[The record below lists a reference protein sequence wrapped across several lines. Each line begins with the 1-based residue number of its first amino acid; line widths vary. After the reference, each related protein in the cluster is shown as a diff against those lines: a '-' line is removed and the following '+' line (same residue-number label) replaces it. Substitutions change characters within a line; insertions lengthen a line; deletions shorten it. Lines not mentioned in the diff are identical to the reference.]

1 MHMIKRYSFFQ
12 TVLFF
17 MLALL
22 FLVGSVSA
30 QGNLRFV
37 VDEIDTQYFPKM
49 EVYLSVSDAQGLPI
63 HGLVKDNFDVSE
75 GGTPITNFDIT
86 PIQNMQQKVSFMLV
100 IDTSG
105 SMNEDGPPS
114 RITNAKQAAQN
125 FIQELSPQDQI
136 GLVTFGQEVKL
147 VQVPTSEHTS
157 VTDTLADLS
166 AHGDTYLYDGLLK
179 AIDELKDVQNRRV
192 IILIADGRDSSKG
205 KNTYEDVI
213 KEATKNNIPI
223 FTLGFG
229 NVDSS
234 ELSSMALE
242 TGGIPQFDPS
252 SDRLS
257 ESFTRV
263 LQILREQ
270 YLLRY
275 DSNLEADKQEYDL
288 NVTVDYS
295 GDEYSANRKFIA
307 QPYIPPDSSV
317 SVQILEPGNGDA
329 LSVTTT
335 VKAEVVADLELENV
349 QFFVNDDLLGE
360 LGEEPF
366 ELTWPVQDYASGD
379 YSLRIVATDRVGNT
393 DEDQVDVSVRLPI
406 IMSFASP
413 KDGDVL
419 KGEQEIAL
427 NVDPAFTITQ
437 IVLSA
442 NGLDLVTFTEEPYST
457 TWKLFDVKNGEYLL
471 KAEAQDDK
479 GHSETTE
486 INVTVSQGGGVDV
499 GGSGFASIA
508 IGFLILL
515 AAILIP
521 IGLRRR
527 KAASGTQVIH
537 QTGTPVLIEI
547 QGKNPNQVWQLNAP
561 EVRLGRKGSENDI
574 PLKGTS
580 ASRQMA
586 VIQTH
591 QNQQIVYSLN
601 PDNPAVVNNI
611 PVDREQVLRPGDTLV
626 LGDSAFR
633 YELQ

>member
-1 MHMIKRYSFFQ
+1 MSFRINNFQ
-12 TVLFF
+12 
-17 MLALL
+17 
-22 FLVGSVSA
+22 
-30 QGNLRFV
+30 FV
-37 VDEIDTQYFPKM
+37 
-49 EVYLSVSDAQGLPI
+49 
-63 HGLVKDNFDVSE
+63 
-75 GGTPITNFDIT
+75 
-86 PIQNMQQKVSFMLV
+86 
-100 IDTSG
+100 
-105 SMNEDGPPS
+105 
-114 RITNAKQAAQN
+114 
-125 FIQELSPQDQI
+125 
-136 GLVTFGQEVKL
+136 
-147 VQVPTSEHTS
+147 
-157 VTDTLADLS
+157 
-166 AHGDTYLYDGLLK
+166 
-179 AIDELKDVQNRRV
+179 
-192 IILIADGRDSSKG
+192 
-205 KNTYEDVI
+205 
-213 KEATKNNIPI
+213 
-223 FTLGFG
+223 
-229 NVDSS
+229 
-234 ELSSMALE
+234 
-242 TGGIPQFDPS
+242 
-252 SDRLS
+252 
-257 ESFTRV
+257 
-263 LQILREQ
+263 
-270 YLLRY
+270 
-275 DSNLEADKQEYDL
+275 
-288 NVTVDYS
+288 
-295 GDEYSANRKFIA
+295 ANRKFIA